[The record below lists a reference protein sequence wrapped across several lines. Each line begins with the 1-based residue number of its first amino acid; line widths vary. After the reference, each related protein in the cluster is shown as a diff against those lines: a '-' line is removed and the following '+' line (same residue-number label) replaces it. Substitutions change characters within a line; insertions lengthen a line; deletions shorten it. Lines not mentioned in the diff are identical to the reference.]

1 MSCATCG
8 GTDLVQRP
16 RALTQF
22 SRGTQLSI
30 TSWNQALLCSSC
42 DAAMVARSS
51 EGKPIPPHF
60 QPAAAF
66 KRDPR
71 ITGRHPDHSP
81 LTKAVIAASVG
92 AVGGQ
97 RSTLSWPRRAGW
109 NDGVAERC
117 DDPAGLQRPNS
128 FRVLP
133 GE

>member
-1 MSCATCG
+1 MSRNIACPHCGEEENLAGRPGPDGILIICEACGASFPRDAAVSCATCG

-51 EGKPIPPHF
+51 EGKPIPPHY

-66 KRDPR
+66 KRDPES
-71 ITGRHPDHSP
+71 PDD
-81 LTKAVIAASVG
+81 TQII
-92 AVGGQ
+92 
-97 RSTLSWPRRAGW
+97 PR
-109 NDGVAERC
+109 
-117 DDPAGLQRPNS
+117 
-128 FRVLP
+128 
-133 GE
+133 